1 MPENE
6 GTGTIVPM
14 SKILVAVT
22 SHSEWPAARRST
34 GYWVGEVSHFV
45 EVVEAAGHEVDV
57 VSPLGGA
64 APVDRKSVS
73 GPQSMD
79 GGQAALA
86 RNPALQKKL
95 ADTMR
100 PDEAVAAD
108 YTAIYYAGGHG
119 TMFDFP
125 DDAGLAALAA
135 EIYERGGVVSAV
147 CHGVTG
153 LLNIRL
159 SDGSYLI
166 DGRPVT
172 GFANVEERLM
182 GLAEKVPYLTE
193 TRMRERG
200 GDYRR
205 GAPFFA
211 YSVVSGTLITGQ
223 NPRSSK
229 VTAKNVLTALQP

>member
-1 MPENE
+1 
-6 GTGTIVPM
+6 M

-22 SHSEWPAARRST
+22 SHSEWLAAGRPT

-45 EVVEAAGHEVDV
+45 EIVEAAGHEIDV
-57 VSPLGGA
+57 VSPLGGE

-73 GPQSMD
+73 GPQSKD
-79 GGQAALA
+79 GGPAALA
-86 RNPALQKKL
+86 RNPELQKKL

-100 PDEAVAAD
+100 PDDVVAAD
-108 YTAIYYAGGHG
+108 YAAIYYAGGHG

-125 DDAGLAALAA
+125 DNEGLAAVAA
-135 EIYERGGVVSAV
+135 EIHERGGIVSAV

-153 LLNIRL
+153 LLNLRL
-159 SDGSYLI
+159 PDGSHLI
-166 DGRPVT
+166 DGQPVT
-172 GFANVEERLM
+172 GFSNLEERLM

-193 TRMRERG
+193 TRMRESG

-211 YSVVSGTLITGQ
+211 YTVVSGRLITGQ

-229 VTAKNVLTALQP
+229 AVAKEVVGALRS

>member
-1 MPENE
+1 LPQIDA
-6 GTGTIVPM
+6 TGTIERM
-14 SKILVAVT
+14 SKILVVVT
-22 SHSEWPAARRST
+22 SHADWPATGRKT

-45 EVVEAAGHEVDV
+45 EIVEAAGHEVDI
-57 VSPLGGA
+57 VSPLGGEP
-64 APVDRKSVS
+64 PVDHKSVS
-73 GPQSMD
+73 GPQSLD
-79 GGQAALA
+79 GGPAALN
-86 RNPALQKKL
+86 RNETLRKKL
-95 ADTMR
+95 VDTLR
-100 PDEAVAAD
+100 PDQVVVSD
-108 YTAIYYAGGHG
+108 YAAIYYAGGHG

-125 DDAGLAALAA
+125 DNGPIAAIAA
-135 EIYERGGVVSAV
+135 EIYERGGIVSAV

-153 LLNIRL
+153 LLNVRL
-159 SDGSYLI
+159 SDGRYLI

-182 GLAEKVPYLTE
+182 GLADKVPYLTE

-211 YSVVSGTLITGQ
+211 YAIVDGRLITGQ

-229 VTAKNVLTALQP
+229 AVAKHVVSALAG